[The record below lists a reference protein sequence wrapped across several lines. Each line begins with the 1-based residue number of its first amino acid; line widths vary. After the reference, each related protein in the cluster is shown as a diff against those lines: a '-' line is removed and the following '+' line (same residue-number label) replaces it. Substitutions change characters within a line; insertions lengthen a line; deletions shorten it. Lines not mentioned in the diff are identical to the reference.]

1 MKKALLLLAAGAM
14 SCASAF
20 GQWNSN
26 PAENLLA
33 WPDEHYY
40 TSEMQ
45 IAPNGNLWL
54 GMNYP
59 SNGGVCTGLQLID
72 PAGNILFDEPL
83 VVADF
88 EAKSWTAFGQILL
101 VDKDGNAIV
110 SVVDQRYGG
119 GEEGYE
125 SHTVYKI
132 SQEGEF
138 LWGETGITLEGVDK
152 SYSLAAG
159 MSMAQLSDG
168 SYVFAWMHTDDLVG
182 SKMSIEMQRLSADGE
197 LLWNADDVR
206 ITDDK
211 TTYMYPF
218 VIDGGYGQTILIFAK
233 GSAQDIY
240 ASKLDFDGTPVWSE
254 DTRIYNGGWG
264 SIPIWTLLTVT
275 PTGDGGALLSWN
287 DDRYFTQ
294 IESAYMAYIKPN
306 GEIGF
311 TTDNGQILGLSGWRS
326 FSVKSLYDPD
336 TDNFYA
342 IWNEASSGQS
352 WNRVVAQRVNKE
364 GELLWGENGLEL
376 KPMEQTNY
384 GYLSLQK
391 GINDEMAFFYMRN
404 YSGSFGDVEAFVTAV
419 NVNDTTARRES
430 EFTKGERVSEK
441 TNLKTTPMH
450 DGKFWIAL
458 WSDNGSL
465 EEEDKIDRLMMQR
478 INNDLTLGNPNDDDA
493 VERVEAEGNNFAALA
508 SIVENEAMFVAN
520 TPANV
525 QATLS
530 IYNMNGA
537 LVATPFD
544 GELAAGR
551 QYISWLVDAPAGIYL
566 ATLSTPYGTE
576 TVKLLV
582 K

>member
-1 MKKALLLLAAGAM
+1 MKKTLLLIVAGAM
-14 SCASAF
+14 SCIASF

-33 WPDEHYY
+33 WPEDDPFIS
-40 TSEMQ
+40 SELK
-45 IAPNGNLWL
+45 IAPNGNTWL
-54 GMNYP
+54 AVNCIGP
-59 SNGGVCTGLQLID
+59 DGVNTNLQLID
-72 PAGNILFDEPL
+72 VAGNILFDEPL

-88 EAKSWTAFGQILL
+88 VAKTWTSVGQRLL

-110 SVVDQRYGG
+110 SVVDKRYAVNNRG
-119 GEEGYE
+119 E

-138 LWGETGITLEGVDK
+138 LWGETGITLEGADK
-152 SYSLAAG
+152 VYTSAAG

-168 SYVFAWMHTDDLVG
+168 SYVFAWMHTDG
-182 SKMSIEMQRLSADGE
+182 SDYSKVSIEMQRLSADGE

-206 ITDDK
+206 ITDAN
-211 TTYMYPF
+211 TTYMYPY
-218 VIDGGYGQTILIFAK
+218 VVDGGYGQTILIYAK
-233 GSAQDIY
+233 GSAQDVY
-240 ASKLDFDGTPVWSE
+240 ARKLDFDGSLVWSE

-264 SIPIWTLLTVT
+264 SIPMWTLLTVV
-275 PTGDGGALLSWN
+275 PAGDGGALLTWS
-287 DDRYFTQ
+287 DDRNFTQ
-294 IESAYMAYIKPN
+294 IESAYMTYIKSN

-311 TTDNGQILGLSGWRS
+311 SVDNGQILGLAGWRS
-326 FSVKSLYDPD
+326 FSVKGLYDPD

-342 IWNEASSGQS
+342 MWRETSSGQS

-376 KPMEQTNY
+376 KPMEQTHY

-391 GINDEMAFFYMRN
+391 GINDEIAFFYMRN
-404 YSGSFGDVEAFVTAV
+404 YAGSFGDVEAFVTTV

-430 EFTKGERVSEK
+430 EFTKGDRVSEK
-441 TNLKTTPMH
+441 CELETTPMH
-450 DGKFWIAL
+450 DGKYWIAK
-458 WSDNGSL
+458 WNDNGRS
-465 EEEDKIDRLMMQR
+465 EDEVKIDRLMMQR
-478 INNDLTLGNPNDDDA
+478 INNDFTLGNPNNDDA
-493 VERVEAEGNNFAALA
+493 VERVEAEGNNFVALA
-508 SIVENEAMFVAN
+508 SIVENEAMFAVNA
-520 TPANV
+520 PANM

-576 TVKLLV
+576 TVKILV